1 MWSKTTE
8 KALLLNLV
16 LFLTS
21 DLGVQTNTKPDIVP
35 MLSGQLCA
43 AKWFLFMSL
52 NTWVLIPKM
61 CNWSDIV
68 WAPLSTWMSL
78 TDCRELKYRCYAKW
92 YSKVLPLIF
101 PLYLMKQFSLIV
113 ALEMQISN
121 TNFGTRLEPG
131 AFVAEIPVIF
141 LPFCL
146 YVFGSRWPQGWVLL

>member
-1 MWSKTTE
+1 
-8 KALLLNLV
+8 
-16 LFLTS
+16 
-21 DLGVQTNTKPDIVP
+21 
-35 MLSGQLCA
+35 
-43 AKWFLFMSL
+43 
-52 NTWVLIPKM
+52 
-61 CNWSDIV
+61 
-68 WAPLSTWMSL
+68 MSL
-78 TDCRELKYRCYAKW
+78 TDCCELKYRCYAKW

-146 YVFGSRWPQGWVLL
+146 QYVFGSR